1 MEVTRLISK
10 KIALML
16 SAFVMVL
23 TLTFGTGVV
32 TVYAADAQSI
42 INQYGPQERNG
53 SWVDPS
59 LQNYFST
66 TKRNRDDVKVTGKD
80 GKSYY
85 YSKSNEENIKSAYA
99 TAKGNSSIKG
109 LNDTTNGGNLNAD
122 TGGASQLLSG
132 FYQPLQLAL
141 GVIVII
147 LTLGLTFFTG
157 TDLCYIVFPMFRGK
171 MDDAKASGTKGL
183 TKTGKDG
190 ETKLTIV
197 SEDAQYSMVA
207 ADTIQTGKS
216 PLFIYFKKRIFTFV
230 ALSILIYILLTG
242 NVNVFVNI
250 GIDLASGIL
259 KAINGVAGN

>member
-1 MEVTRLISK
+1 MRVTKLISK
-10 KIALML
+10 KVALML

-23 TLTFGTGVV
+23 TLTFGTGAV

-42 INQYGPQERNG
+42 IDQYGPQERNG

-59 LQNYFST
+59 LANYFST
-66 TKRNRDDVKVTGKD
+66 TKRNGDVKVTGKD

-99 TAKGNSSIKG
+99 TAKGKSSLNG
-109 LNDTTNGGNLNAD
+109 LNHVTNGGNINAN
-122 TGGASQLLSG
+122 TEGASQLLSG

-216 PLFIYFKKRIFTFV
+216 PLLIYFKKRIFTFV
-230 ALSILIYILLTG
+230 ALSVLIYILLTG

-250 GIDLASGIL
+250 GIELASGIL
-259 KAINGVAGN
+259 QAINGVAGN